1 MRAKV
6 TRLARDMHQKCIT
19 EGLYGRMLT
28 IEYKTTKL
36 INKQKSYTAN
46 IYTDGEE
53 ELVNTA
59 MKLFNQIWPVSAPS
73 WLIPRLRGFG

>member
-1 MRAKV
+1 
-6 TRLARDMHQKCIT
+6 
-19 EGLYGRMLT
+19 MLT

-59 MKLFNQIWPVSAPS
+59 MKLFNQFWPVSHLCS
-73 WLIPRLRGFG
+73 DVCRLRGCG